1 MTLTAGT
8 KLGAYESVAPLGAGG
23 MGEVY
28 RARDPRLGRD
38 VAVKILPPAFAESE
52 ERLRRFEQEARA
64 AGVLSHPNLLTV
76 FDVGTHQRMPFIVS
90 ELLEGETLRE
100 RLLHGALPVR
110 RAIGLAVQIA
120 AGVAAAHEKS
130 IVHRDL
136 KPENIFITA
145 DERIK
150 LLDFGLAKV
159 LADADQSNEAPTV
172 EIVTD
177 AGTVLG
183 TPGYMSP
190 EQVHGQTLDARTDIF
205 SFGVVLLEMLTGVPP
220 FRRESRMATLHAT
233 IADDP
238 QFPPGFPAAFERV
251 LRHALE
257 KKPAQRFQSMRDVA
271 FALET
276 FSITSDTT
284 TPAPHRRVR
293 EKRPVPPKLATFQ
306 KVTFHRG
313 FIMTARFARDGSL
326 VYGAAWEDR
335 PLEIFAATP
344 GDPHSRSLGLPT
356 ADVLAIHPATGELA
370 ISLDRRFVAGWV
382 SIGTLAR
389 VPAGGG
395 APREVCEAVQEA
407 EWGPD
412 GKNFIIIRRA
422 DDVFTIEY
430 PIGRRIYESTR
441 WLSHLRLSPKGDLL
455 AFVEHP
461 IWGDDAGSVTVIDL
475 EGGTRARSQSWGST
489 AGLAWTP
496 KGDEVWTAGALGDGT
511 RPLFSL
517 ALSGRERVVFPV
529 PGHLTLY
536 DIAPNGDVL
545 LSYDHVI
552 REIVA
557 GRRGGESRNL
567 SWFDWSF
574 LTGIS
579 NDGSRIVFEEQQ
591 TMRGQHPGI
600 YVRRLDGSP
609 AVHLGEGHAHGF
621 SPDGRWVLIRPEGGS
636 FELVPI
642 GAGEPRTVACNGI
655 EDVLWWQWLPDGKRV
670 LLWGNAPGEG
680 TRIFEL
686 ALDGDGT
693 VRPVGVSHVADW
705 LQAISPDGKYLA
717 ATNARDEM
725 LFIQSVTSDEE
736 PQRVRGSRPGDHP
749 ILWSEDGGLYVHQ
762 IARTNALVERIDLTT
777 GERTA
782 WGELRPADAAGV
794 SNVQPVFLANDL
806 ETYAF
811 SYRRLLSEMFL
822 ARNLIA

>member
-1 MTLTAGT
+1 M
-8 KLGAYESVAPLGAGG
+8 KLGAYEIVAPLGAGG

-38 VAVKILPPAFAESE
+38 VALKVLPRTFAENE

-64 AGVLSHPNLLTV
+64 AGALSHPNLLTV
-76 FDVGTHQRMPFIVS
+76 FDVGTHQQLPFIVS

-100 RLLHGALPVR
+100 RLLHGALPTR
-110 RAIGLAVQIA
+110 RAIDLAVQIA
-120 AGVAAAHEKS
+120 AGVAAAHDKS

-159 LADADQSNEAPTV
+159 LADADGAADAPTV

-177 AGTVLG
+177 AGTILG

-190 EQVHGQTLDARTDIF
+190 EQVHGQSLDPRTDIF
-205 SFGVVLLEMLTGVPP
+205 SFGVVLLEMLTGISP
-220 FRRESRMATLHAT
+220 FRRESRMTTLHAT
-233 IADDP
+233 LTDDP
-238 QFPPGFPAAFERV
+238 QFQPGFPASLERV
-251 LRHALE
+251 VRHALE
-257 KKPAQRFQSMRDVA
+257 KKPALRFQSMRDVA

-276 FSITSDTT
+276 FSVTSDSAS
-284 TPAPHRRVR
+284 APQKRVR
-293 EKRPVPPKLATFQ
+293 EKRAVPPKLPTFQ
-306 KVTFHRG
+306 RLTFHRG
-313 FIMTARFARDGSL
+313 FILSARFARDGSI

-335 PLEIFAATP
+335 PLEIFTATA

-356 ADVLAIHPATGELA
+356 ADVLAVSPATGELA

-412 GKNFIIIRRA
+412 GKNFIIVRRA
-422 DDVFTIEY
+422 EDVFTIEY
-430 PIGRRIYESTR
+430 PIGRPVYQSTR
-441 WLSHLRLSPKGDLL
+441 WLSHLRVSPKGDLL

-461 IWGDDAGSVTVIDL
+461 VWGDDSGSVTVIDF
-475 EGGTRARSQSWGST
+475 EGNTRVKSQSWGST

-496 KGDEVWTAGALGDGT
+496 KGDEVWVAGAVGDGT

-517 ALSGRERVVFPV
+517 SLSGRERVVFPV
-529 PGHLTLY
+529 PGHLTLH

-545 LSYDHVI
+545 LSYDHLVREVI
-552 REIVA
+552 A
-557 GRRGGESRNL
+557 GKRGGESRNL

-574 LTGIS
+574 VTGIA

-591 TMRGQHPGI
+591 TMRGPHPGV
-600 YVRRLDGSP
+600 YVRKLDGSP
-609 AVHLGEGHAHGF
+609 AMNIGEGHAHGF
-621 SPDGRWVLIRPEGGS
+621 SPDGKWVLIRPAGGS
-636 FELVPI
+636 FELVPV
-642 GAGEPRTVACNGI
+642 GAGEARPVRCEGL
-655 EDVLWWQWLPDGKRV
+655 EDVLWWQWFPDGKRL

-680 TRIFEL
+680 TGIFEL
-686 ALDGDGT
+686 ALDGDGIA
-693 VRPVGVSHVADW
+693 RPTGSSHVADW
-705 LQAISPDGKYLA
+705 LQAISPDGQQLA
-717 ATNARDEM
+717 ATNARDET
-725 LFIQSVTSDEE
+725 LFIQSLGRDEA
-736 PQRVRGSRPGDHP
+736 PVPVRGSRPGDHP
-749 ILWSEDGGLYVHQ
+749 VLWSADGGLYVHQ
-762 IARTNALVERIDLTT
+762 IARTNAHIERIDLTT
-777 GERTA
+777 GERTS
-782 WGELRPADAAGV
+782 WGVLRPADPAGV
-794 SNVQPVFLANDL
+794 SNVQPVFLAADL

-811 SYRRLLSEMFL
+811 SYRRQLSEMFL
-822 ARNLIA
+822 ARNLIG

>member
-8 KLGAYESVAPLGAGG
+8 KLGAYEIVAPLGAGG

-38 VAVKILPPAFAESE
+38 VAVKVLPSAFAESE

-76 FDVGTHQRMPFIVS
+76 FDVGTHERMPFIVS

-100 RLLHGALPVR
+100 RLLQGALPIR

-136 KPENIFITA
+136 KPENIFITG
-145 DERIK
+145 DDRIK

-159 LADADQSNEAPTV
+159 LADADHANDAPTV
-172 EIVTD
+172 EIVTG

-190 EQVHGQTLDARTDIF
+190 EQVHGQPLDVRTDIF
-205 SFGVVLLEMLTGVPP
+205 SFGVVLLEMLTGVGP
-220 FRRESRMATLHAT
+220 FRRESRMATLNAT
-233 IADDP
+233 LTDDP
-238 QFPPGFPAAFERV
+238 AFPPGFPAAFERV
-251 LRHALE
+251 VRHALE
-257 KKPAQRFQSMRDVA
+257 KKASQRFQSMRDVA

-276 FSITSDTT
+276 FSVTSDS
-284 TPAPHRRVR
+284 TPAAQKRVR
-293 EKRPVPPKLATFQ
+293 EKRAAPPKLPTFQ
-306 KVTFHRG
+306 KLTFHRG
-313 FIMTARFARDGSL
+313 YIMTARFARDGSI

-356 ADVLAIHPATGELA
+356 ADVLSVSPSTGELA

-412 GKNFIIIRRA
+412 GRNFIIIRRA
-422 DDVFTIEY
+422 DAMFTIEY
-430 PIGRRIYESTR
+430 PIGKRLYASTR

-455 AFVEHP
+455 AFIEHP
-461 IWGDDAGSVTVIDL
+461 IWGDDAGSVVVIDF
-475 EGGTRARSQSWGST
+475 EGNPRARSQSWGST

-496 KGDEVWTAGALGDGT
+496 RGDEVWTAGGVGDGT

-529 PGHLTLY
+529 PGHLSLL

-552 REIVA
+552 REVIA

-600 YVRRLDGSP
+600 YVRKLDGSP

-621 SPDGRWVLIRPEGGS
+621 SPDGKWVLVRPSGGS
-636 FELVPI
+636 FELVPV
-642 GAGEPRTVACNGI
+642 GAGEARPVACHGL

-680 TRIFEL
+680 TGIFEL
-686 ALDGDGT
+686 AIDGDGT
-693 VRPVGVSHVADW
+693 ARRIGAANVADW
-705 LQAISPDGKYLA
+705 LQAVSPDGQHLA
-717 ATNARDEM
+717 ATNARDET
-725 LFIQSVTSDEE
+725 LFIQPLAGNEE
-736 PQRVRGSRPGDHP
+736 PVPVRGSRPGDHP
-749 ILWSEDGGLYVHQ
+749 VLWSEDGGLYVHQ
-762 IARTNALVERIDLTT
+762 IARTNALLERIDLTT
-777 GERTA
+777 GERTP
-782 WGELRPADAAGV
+782 WHELRPADVAGV
-794 SNVQPVFLANDL
+794 SNVQPVFLAKDR

-811 SYRRLLSEMFL
+811 SYRRMLSEMFL
-822 ARNLIA
+822 ARNLIG